1 MSFCLFHSY
10 FFYNKRKLKQEFQNL
25 AQNLF
30 SRFESSEL
38 SGHVGGA
45 GVVVDEDEE
54 AEDDP
59 DDEDS
64 YDDGSVNNPASLQIV
79 DEDDESS
86 L

>member
-1 MSFCLFHSY
+1 MTTLKTHWKLSKAHWLKVIVCN
-10 FFYNKRKLKQEFQNL
+10 FF
-25 AQNLF
+25 
-30 SRFESSEL
+30 RFESSEL

-59 DDEDS
+59 DGNDP

-86 L
+86 LWF